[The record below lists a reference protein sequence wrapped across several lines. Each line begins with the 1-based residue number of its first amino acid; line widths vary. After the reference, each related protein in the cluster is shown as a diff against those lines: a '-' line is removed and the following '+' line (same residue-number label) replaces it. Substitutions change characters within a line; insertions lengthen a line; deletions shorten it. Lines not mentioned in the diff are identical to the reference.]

1 VTLSPLPPQWEA
13 ADTELFLRFGD
24 AFVPRR
30 QEQIAT
36 VCALLAQMPRPAVL
50 ELGCGDG
57 ILTAEILREFPS
69 ATVTAVDASVIMLEA
84 ARKRLATLGSRVQL
98 VEAALAGT
106 SWRTGVYG
114 AVVTSLAVHHLDHAG
129 KRDLFGAVYGLL
141 APAGVYVQ
149 ADLFLPATPA
159 AAGVAAQQWDAL
171 AKAQSQSL
179 YGSSQA
185 YEAFRES
192 QWNTFRFPDP
202 ADQPAALTDQL
213 RWLADAGFTGIDVTW
228 VLAGHAVLTAT
239 RPGGPVG

>member
-1 VTLSPLPPQWEA
+1 MTPAPLPTQWEV

-30 QEQIAT
+30 QEQIT
-36 VCALLAQMPRPAVL
+36 VICSLLAQMPRPAVL

-57 ILTAEILREFPS
+57 ILTAEILRAFPS
-69 ATVTAVDASVIMLEA
+69 ATMTAVDSSAIMLEA
-84 ARKRLATLGSRVQL
+84 ARRRLSTVGSRVQL
-98 VEAALAGT
+98 VQAALAGT

-114 AVVTSLAVHHLDHAG
+114 AVVTLLAVHHLDHAG
-129 KRDLFGAVYGLL
+129 KRDLFRAVYRLL

-149 ADLFLPATPA
+149 ADLFLPATPP
-159 AAGVAAQQWDAL
+159 AAGSAAQQWDAL
-171 AKAQSQSL
+171 AEAQSESL

-202 ADQPAALTDQL
+202 VDQPAALTDQL
-213 RWLADAGFTGIDVTW
+213 AWLADAGFTGIDATW